1 MLHFRALVIVINE
14 INTIFNQFCQ
24 YNYQK
29 DRRRRSFFKMVLFRS
44 KKIKFPKQLLS
55 NFQAEIRK
63 SAKQL
68 EAELKIGVAYKKK
81 KGYSIYI

>member
-1 MLHFRALVIVINE
+1 MV
-14 INTIFNQFCQ
+14 
-24 YNYQK
+24 
-29 DRRRRSFFKMVLFRS
+29 FFKS
-44 KKIKFPKQLLS
+44 KKKNPKQLLS

-81 KGYSIYI
+81 SVQQANPKKTFERFCIKIHYLSVLTICRKYFQVTISRREYVG

>member
-1 MLHFRALVIVINE
+1 M
-14 INTIFNQFCQ
+14 
-24 YNYQK
+24 
-29 DRRRRSFFKMVLFRS
+29 
-44 KKIKFPKQLLS
+44 LS

-81 KGYSIYI
+81 SVYI

>member
-1 MLHFRALVIVINE
+1 
-14 INTIFNQFCQ
+14 
-24 YNYQK
+24 
-29 DRRRRSFFKMVLFRS
+29 MVLFRS
-44 KKIKFPKQLLS
+44 KKTKFHKQLLS

-81 KGYSIYI
+81 SVYTRGLAFTTYSYFFPCHADKKPYCADKKHVSRG